1 MNAPES
7 KLIPLASEGFP
18 FIIGFL
24 GSGIVLLFL
33 PHPVFSYLGTLLI
46 LLGAF
51 CVNFFRDPSR
61 SIPSDPAYILSPGD
75 GKVMEVGEE
84 QSPYFTQPVTVV
96 KIFLSVFD
104 VHIQRSP
111 ISGEVAQTEYR
122 PGKFLDARDPR
133 ASHENE
139 SHTFVIQNENMK
151 IAVKQI
157 AGLIA
162 RRIVPWSRRG
172 DKVSQGER
180 IGLIRFGSQV
190 DLYFSKGAEIL
201 VKPGDRVVG
210 GLSVIALDKT
220 VSAAKG
226 AAVARSEK

>member
-1 MNAPES
+1 MNAPEP

-18 FIIGFL
+18 FIFGFL
-24 GSGIVLLFL
+24 GSGIVLFFL
-33 PHPVFSYLGTLLI
+33 PHPIFSYIGTLLI
-46 LLGAF
+46 LLGIF
-51 CVNFFRDPSR
+51 CVNFFRDPYR
-61 SIPSDPAYILSPGD
+61 TIPSDPGYILSPGD

-84 QSPYFTQPVTVV
+84 QSPYFSQPVAVV

-111 ISGEVAQTEYR
+111 ISGEVIQTDYR

-139 SHTFVIQNENMK
+139 SHTFVIQNDSIK

-172 DKVSQGER
+172 DKVMRGER

-190 DLYFSKGAEIL
+190 DLYFPKGAEIL

-210 GLSVIALDKT
+210 GISVIAFDKA
-220 VSAAKG
+220 VSAAKD
-226 AAVARSEK
+226 AAVARSQK